1 MSMFIYKGGGG
12 VKNGQNLVY
21 VIKVWPL
28 QNRKSKMD
36 LDNGRVKFS
45 ITIFG
50 ISVTVRNASVIRL
63 SVSVFGYEK

>member
-28 QNRKSKMD
+28 YNSLIHDPAQ
-36 LDNGRVKFS
+36 RV
-45 ITIFG
+45 
-50 ISVTVRNASVIRL
+50 VYYASTTTTPIYVI
-63 SVSVFGYEK
+63 

>member
-28 QNRKSKMD
+28 REIVLPSGPKIPAASE
-36 LDNGRVKFS
+36 
-45 ITIFG
+45 IATP
-50 ISVTVRNASVIRL
+50 SVWKDKYKI
-63 SVSVFGYEK
+63 YYY

>member
-28 QNRKSKMD
+28 RKNILRMGFNF
-36 LDNGRVKFS
+36 LEFFS
-45 ITIFG
+45 ALALPT
-50 ISVTVRNASVIRL
+50 
-63 SVSVFGYEK
+63 